1 MEFFHKATN
10 FPFMATRKLWY
21 GLSIVMML
29 VSFGSFYTKGLN
41 LAIDFTGGVSIEASF
56 PQAANLDAVRAGLE
70 KSGFKEPSV
79 QNFGSSRD
87 IAIRL
92 PPDARQSGAEI
103 RARVETA
110 LKTVDAGAQIQQL
123 AVVGPQ
129 VGNELRDS
137 AIWALSITLL
147 LVFVYI
153 SFRFHTWRLSLGA
166 ILAVLHDPILVLG
179 VFSITQTSFD
189 LAVVAAILAVVGYS
203 LNDTIIVFDR
213 IRERFEAN
221 RRLAPALA
229 LDQSINQT
237 LSRTIMTKLVT
248 MIVVV
253 ALLFLGGPVLR
264 GFSEA
269 LLIGILA
276 GTYSSIYI
284 SASVALDCGLKAEHV
299 FPVLAKKAVDSLP

>member
-137 AIWALSITLL
+137 AIWAL
-147 LVFVYI
+147 
-153 SFRFHTWRLSLGA
+153 
-166 ILAVLHDPILVLG
+166 
-179 VFSITQTSFD
+179 
-189 LAVVAAILAVVGYS
+189 
-203 LNDTIIVFDR
+203 
-213 IRERFEAN
+213 
-221 RRLAPALA
+221 
-229 LDQSINQT
+229 
-237 LSRTIMTKLVT
+237 
-248 MIVVV
+248 
-253 ALLFLGGPVLR
+253 
-264 GFSEA
+264 
-269 LLIGILA
+269 
-276 GTYSSIYI
+276 
-284 SASVALDCGLKAEHV
+284 
-299 FPVLAKKAVDSLP
+299 

>member
-1 MEFFHKATN
+1 MEFFHKTTN

-70 KSGFKEPSV
+70 KAGFKEPSV

-92 PPDARQSGAEI
+92 PPDAKQSGAEI
-103 RARVETA
+103 RAQVEAA

-137 AIWALSITLL
+137 AIWAL
-147 LVFVYI
+147 
-153 SFRFHTWRLSLGA
+153 R
-166 ILAVLHDPILVLG
+166 
-179 VFSITQTSFD
+179 
-189 LAVVAAILAVVGYS
+189 VACA
-203 LNDTIIVFDR
+203 DR
-213 IRERFEAN
+213 R
-221 RRLAPALA
+221 
-229 LDQSINQT
+229 
-237 LSRTIMTKLVT
+237 
-248 MIVVV
+248 
-253 ALLFLGGPVLR
+253 
-264 GFSEA
+264 
-269 LLIGILA
+269 
-276 GTYSSIYI
+276 
-284 SASVALDCGLKAEHV
+284 
-299 FPVLAKKAVDSLP
+299 